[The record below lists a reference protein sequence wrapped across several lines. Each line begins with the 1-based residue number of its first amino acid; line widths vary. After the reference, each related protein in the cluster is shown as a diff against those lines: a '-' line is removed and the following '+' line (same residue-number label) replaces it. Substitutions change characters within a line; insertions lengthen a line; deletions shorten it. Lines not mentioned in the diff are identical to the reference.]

1 MTPLARESETGGST
15 ETEGGSWL
23 PGAGPRGGREP
34 ASRYG
39 PLSRAMTAFWS
50 ERVVMLRSFVH
61 KLKGTGVYIFKRVI
75 KYISKKEEERYGK
88 GKNNQSREQCSPEL
102 AL

>member
-15 ETEGGSWL
+15 
-23 PGAGPRGGREP
+23 GAEERVVAARGGAEEERP

-50 ERVVMLRSFVH
+50 ERVVMLQLLH
-61 KLKGTGVYIFKRVI
+61 KLKGTGVYTFKRVI
-75 KYISKKEEERYGK
+75 KISQKEREGYRE